1 MDKQFSD
8 FGIGEEIIKRLSAAG
23 ITSPTA
29 VQQKIMPLV
38 AEGKNLMFQSETGT
52 GKTFAYLLPILQRL
66 CDNPKSS
73 NPVRVLVASPTYE
86 LASQIKAQ
94 VRLVSDVKCA
104 LCIGG
109 APISRQV
116 ELLKEKPQIVIG
128 GPARL
133 LELIHLKKLKADAVE
148 TLVLDE
154 ADRLLSP
161 ELRNDTEGLLERLP
175 RRVQLIGNSATVSD
189 YTRKVLQS
197 ARDAID
203 RASEEK
209 APAESGKTSGSKD
222 SAGKISTDMAANGT
236 KDAGAKDSGN
246 TPADQ
251 NPADRKQADQNPA
264 DRKQAAS
271 AIEFVTLP
279 TEDVLKKRITHVAIF
294 AERRDKIDTLRS
306 FINAIKPKKLLV
318 FTAKSDQIENIASKL
333 RYRKLECEALSAK
346 IGKQERKSAIDRFRS
361 GKVSIL
367 VTTDLASRGLD
378 IPDVTHVVQLDLP
391 QTADFFIHRAGRT
404 ARAGK
409 TGMNCVIGDA
419 YEMQDFAKLE
429 KKLGLKVYPKI
440 LYKGKLTSPR
450 PDAEENDGKE
460 DKGKGKQ

>member
-8 FGIGEEIIKRLSAAG
+8 FGIGEEIIQRLSAAG

-189 YTRKVLQS
+189 YTRKVLQN

-209 APAESGKTSGSKD
+209 APAESGKASGSKD
-222 SAGKISTDMAANGT
+222 SAGKISTDMAANGN

-246 TPADQ
+246 T
-251 NPADRKQADQNPA
+251 PA

-279 TEDVLKKRITHVAIF
+279 TEDVLRKRITHVAIF

-306 FINAIKPKKLLV
+306 FINAVKPKKLLV

-361 GKVSIL
+361 GKVTIL